1 MLDLSVL
8 LGERICKVP
17 VVAPAG
23 SESRVRHQPLARE
36 FGFIV
41 SEGGI
46 KMRMTAKLATIAA
59 LSLLGTGCATKKYV
73 AQTVAPIDARVTG
86 TETKNTEQDK
96 LIAEHGK
103 NIEELD
109 RSTSRTREQLKDT
122 DAKAVAAGEAAAKAD
137 QKADGAQRAADGA
150 KTLAQQGLDAN
161 VQLARTVDAM
171 NKYQVL
177 KTETVLFKVNQA
189 TLTDDA
195 KSQLQELAKSTD
207 GLDRYVIEVQGF
219 TDKTGTTSINERLSQ
234 QRAQEV
240 ARYLANEY
248 KVPVRCIAL
257 LGSGYALP
265 VADDKTREGRKLN
278 RRVEIR
284 LYVPEAATATK
295 SVTTAKTGADQN

>member
-1 MLDLSVL
+1 MKL
-8 LGERICKVP
+8 
-17 VVAPAG
+17 
-23 SESRVRHQPLARE
+23 
-36 FGFIV
+36 
-41 SEGGI
+41 
-46 KMRMTAKLATIAA
+46 TAQLATIAA

-86 TETKNTEQDK
+86 TETKNTDQDK
-96 LIAEHGK
+96 QIAEHGK

-109 RSTSRTREQLKDT
+109 RSASRTREQLKDT

-137 QKADGAQRAADGA
+137 QKADGARQAADGA
-150 KTLAQQGLDAN
+150 RTLAQQGLDAN
-161 VQLARTVDAM
+161 VQLAHTVDAM
-171 NKYQVL
+171 NKYNVL
-177 KTETVLFKVNQA
+177 KSETVLFAVNQA
-189 TLTDDA
+189 KLTEDA

-219 TDKTGTTSINERLSQ
+219 TDKTGSPSINERLSQ

-248 KVPVRCIAL
+248 KIPVRSISL

-278 RRVEIR
+278 RRVEVR
-284 LYVPEAATATK
+284 LFVPEAATATK
-295 SVTTAKTGADQN
+295 AMTTTTAKTGADQQ

>member
-1 MLDLSVL
+1 MK
-8 LGERICKVP
+8 I
-17 VVAPAG
+17 
-23 SESRVRHQPLARE
+23 
-36 FGFIV
+36 
-41 SEGGI
+41 
-46 KMRMTAKLATIAA
+46 TAKIAAIAA

-96 LIAEHGK
+96 QLAEQQK

-137 QKADGAQRAADGA
+137 QKADGAWKAADGA
-150 KTLAQQGLDAN
+150 KVLAQQGLDAN
-161 VQLARTVDAM
+161 AQLARTVDAM
-171 NKYQVL
+171 NKYQIL
-177 KTETVLFKVNQA
+177 KTETVLFAVNQS
-189 TLTDDA
+189 TLTADA
-195 KSQLQELAKSTD
+195 KAQLEELAKTAN

-219 TDKTGTTSINERLSQ
+219 TDKTGSASINDRLSE

-240 ARYLANEY
+240 ARFLASEY
-248 KVPVRCIAL
+248 KIPVRSIAL
-257 LGSGYALP
+257 LGEGYAQP

-284 LYVPEAATATK
+284 LYVPETATASK
-295 SVTTAKTGADQN
+295 SVTAKSGADQH